1 LVERYNHTGLPELY
15 AGANFKETDW
25 RCPKERGWDPQA
37 SLPDPERF
45 FSYLEGLTPQSR
57 GFLFWGSVGCG
68 KTHICALAAHHL
80 LSRGFNVHWV
90 HWPRALEQGKAG
102 MRSRSQ
108 AWPPENWANADFL
121 ILDEIGVPDEES
133 RWARASLTRLLA
145 ARHDQGLKGLLATS
159 NSRPRELK
167 EALLAPLYDRIG
179 QLAWSRPIVGPSW
192 RTPFTVSQ
200 EAVADGCPI

>member
-1 LVERYNHTGLPELY
+1 
-15 AGANFKETDW
+15 
-25 RCPKERGWDPQA
+25 
-37 SLPDPERF
+37 
-45 FSYLEGLTPQSR
+45 
-57 GFLFWGSVGCG
+57 
-68 KTHICALAAHHL
+68 
-80 LSRGFNVHWV
+80 
-90 HWPRALEQGKAG
+90 